1 MPKLE
6 RCVVWPR
13 QQMTATQR
21 RSAEA
26 GADREIH
33 QIINAAPRA
42 KSALAK
48 DRHLRVV
55 LKEDGESERSA
66 DRPRKIGTREARTKI
81 RRLHRNTSPRV
92 EWPWCADPNANE
104 A

>member
-6 RCVVWPR
+6 RRIVWTCEEMP
-13 QQMTATQR
+13 ATQR

-33 QIINAAPRA
+33 QIIDATPRA
-42 KSALAK
+42 ECTLAE

-55 LKEDGESERSA
+55 LKKDGESKCGA
-66 DRPRKIGTREARTKI
+66 DWPRKIGAREAWTEI

-92 EWPWCADPNANE
+92 EWSWCADPNANQ